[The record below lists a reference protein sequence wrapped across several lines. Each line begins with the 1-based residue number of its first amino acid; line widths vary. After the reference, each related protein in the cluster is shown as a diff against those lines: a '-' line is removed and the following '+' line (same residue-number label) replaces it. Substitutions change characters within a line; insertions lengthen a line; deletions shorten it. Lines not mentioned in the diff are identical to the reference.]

1 MLPEPEHAPTGGPE
15 LPGVAPI
22 AGAVGRE
29 LATPEGGVTRG
40 AGAMPRAAMPEATI
54 DEDGPT
60 PEREDEV
67 RAHLPGGGDP
77 AAHQESVP
85 PPTRQTFGA
94 EDAGQGQLGGRIAP
108 GPHLGHQGAALG
120 DGESIGHAIVSAGRT
135 TGASPWTRPKE
146 RAGIAAGP

>member
-1 MLPEPEHAPTGGPE
+1 
-15 LPGVAPI
+15 
-22 AGAVGRE
+22 
-29 LATPEGGVTRG
+29 
-40 AGAMPRAAMPEATI
+40 MPEAPI

-60 PEREDEV
+60 PAREDEV

-85 PPTRQTFGA
+85 PPTRQAFGA
-94 EDAGQGQLGGRIAP
+94 KDAGQGQLGSRIAP

-120 DGESIGHAIVSAGRT
+120 DGEAIGHALDSAGRT